1 MLGAGALSACGP
13 IGYHYSVSL
22 KAAQALA
29 EAKAANAEKLAPYE
43 YWSAVTYLKM
53 AREKASYADYQNAWD
68 YGERC
73 EAAAQKAKKLASE
86 KGEEGPA
93 AQRETHAPTQVIDA
107 SGSGGK

>member
-1 MLGAGALSACGP
+1 MKRSLWFTLIMLGAGALSACGP

-53 AREKASYADYQNAWD
+53 AREKAPTPITRTPGTMANGVKPLPRKPKSSPLKRARRAPPPS
-68 YGERC
+68 GR
-73 EAAAQKAKKLASE
+73 
-86 KGEEGPA
+86 P
-93 AQRETHAPTQVIDA
+93 THLPR
-107 SGSGGK
+107 